1 MSSNKKPGCR
11 PLDNDNEQQST
22 KTNYSKS
29 FLVENPMQDRPQHF
43 LKNMSMTNLQIS
55 MISEDNL
62 EDEYGNIPD
71 TTEMQTS

>member
-1 MSSNKKPGCR
+1 MSTNKKPSCR
-11 PLDNDNEQQST
+11 PLDNDNEQST
-22 KTNYSKS
+22 NSKS

-62 EDEYGNIPD
+62 EDEYGNVPE
-71 TTEMQTS
+71 TTEM